1 MNYCCRQPL
10 QPTVHWAQF
19 SIELFLSDFC
29 QLIQI
34 GFSLNR
40 PERSIVKQTL
50 KLYIVHSVIHSS
62 LTIDAKMIIENGEHL
77 ILTTFPTSQTFFV
90 SSEMNLG
97 TLLFIRLMI
106 TKSLAKFN
114 MTTLTFSEL
123 KKCIYPNSD
132 LKIRYFK
139 FGQILKNSRTKSLSL
154 NF

>member
-1 MNYCCRQPL
+1 M
-10 QPTVHWAQF
+10 
-19 SIELFLSDFC
+19 
-29 QLIQI
+29 
-34 GFSLNR
+34 NR

-139 FGQILKNSRTKSLSL
+139 FGQILKNSRTKSLSSTFNSKSRL
-154 NF
+154 CKEDCYRKKAASVGQNGRLLTSCNFFSF